1 MAMFLSG
8 FMAMN
13 EPLLRKRLAAAALLV
28 LFVAACGQQAGEQ
41 PRDTAALQQKI
52 QDKTRDLYRIHLKLD
67 TAATELE
74 KAEAA
79 IESGNVS
86 AAEFH
91 LTEAH
96 RAVVNADNE
105 LLDLGQ
111 GLQQAVN
118 LDQ

>member
-1 MAMFLSG
+1 
-8 FMAMN
+8 MN
-13 EPLLRKRLAAAALLV
+13 EPIFRKRLAATALLV
-28 LFVAACGQQAGEQ
+28 LFVSACGQQASEQ
-41 PRDTAALQQKI
+41 PRDTAAMQQKI
-52 QDKTRDLYRIHLKLD
+52 QDKTQDLYRIHLRLD
-67 TAATELE
+67 TAAAELE

-86 AAEFH
+86 AVGFH
-91 LTEAH
+91 VTEAH

>member
-1 MAMFLSG
+1 
-8 FMAMN
+8 MN
-13 EPLLRKRLAAAALLV
+13 KPLRCTRLAAAAVLALLV
-28 LFVAACGQQAGEQ
+28 SACGEQESEQ

-52 QDKTRDLYRIHLKLD
+52 QEKTQDLYRIHLKLD
-67 TAATELE
+67 TAAAELE

-86 AAEFH
+86 AAGFH
-91 LTEAH
+91 VAEAH
-96 RAVVNADNE
+96 RAVVRADNE

>member
-1 MAMFLSG
+1 MSG
-8 FMAMN
+8 FTVMIK
-13 EPLLRKRLAAAALLV
+13 PLRCAGLAATAVLS
-28 LFVAACGQQAGEQ
+28 LFVSACGEQASEQ
-41 PRDTAALQQKI
+41 PRDTAALQQKV
-52 QDKTRDLYRIHLKLD
+52 QEKTRELYRIHLKLD
-67 TAATELE
+67 TAAAELE

-79 IESGNVS
+79 IASGNVS
-86 AAEFH
+86 AAGYH
-91 LTEAH
+91 VTEAH